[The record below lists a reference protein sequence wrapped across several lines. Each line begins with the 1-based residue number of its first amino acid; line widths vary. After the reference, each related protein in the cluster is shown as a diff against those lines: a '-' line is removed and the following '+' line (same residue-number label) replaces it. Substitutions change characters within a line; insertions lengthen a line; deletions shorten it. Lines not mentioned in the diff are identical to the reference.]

1 MPRIKWRLGKNYIS
15 QDQLVPRLNINNY
28 LKQMEKDFDPYRQQW
43 DNDDENYISQYNLNM
58 ITDINFGIGAVV
70 GMRMIYDEL
79 LNRDQLEE
87 H

>member
-1 MPRIKWRLGKNYIS
+1 
-15 QDQLVPRLNINNY
+15 
-28 LKQMEKDFDPYRQQW
+28 
-43 DNDDENYISQYNLNM
+43 M